1 LQRRVAARV
10 RAGTPRRALA
20 VLAAGLVP
28 SWWGQIPVALSA
40 LALGPQLVKHPY
52 DLDDMATTI
61 EAEDTFDLA
70 DCPTIRAR
78 TLIVAGGQD
87 RFYSRA
93 LLQETETLIPG
104 SELIVLD
111 GRGHITAL
119 SDKRFT
125 AALERFLA

>member
-1 LQRRVAARV
+1 VVGA
-10 RAGTPRRALA
+10 
-20 VLAAGLVP
+20 
-28 SWWGQIPVALSA
+28 IPVALGA
-40 LALGPQLVKHPY
+40 LAFGAHLVKHPC
-52 DLDDMATTI
+52 DLDDVATTI

-78 TLIVAGGQD
+78 TLILAGAQD

-93 LLQETETLIPG
+93 LLHETETLIPG
-104 SELIVLD
+104 SELIMLD